1 MSEIAATSASDFAL
15 APLNMAAGFAYIS
28 GEGPCRGSGINKGGR
43 GSKDLTTMRNT
54 LALAALSLTLAG
66 AALAQ
71 DRSVQI
77 VNDSGFTI
85 TSFYASTLGA
95 ADWQEDVLGGQAVAT
110 GSTLTVNFDDGSGDC
125 AYSFRAVFD
134 DGDEAVGEID
144 VCAGNSIVIN

>member
-1 MSEIAATSASDFAL
+1 MSIRRVAAFRSAAVP
-15 APLNMAAGFAYIS
+15 PLNKATRLSYIHA
-28 GEGPCRGSGINKGGR
+28 EGPCRESGINKGGR

-66 AALAQ
+66 AAMAQ

-110 GSTLTVNFDDGSGDC
+110 GATLTVNFDDGSGDC
-125 AYSFRAVFD
+125 AYSFRAIFD

>member
-1 MSEIAATSASDFAL
+1 MTAEV
-15 APLNMAAGFAYIS
+15 PYIHD
-28 GEGPCRGSGINKGGR
+28 EGPCRGSGINKGGR
-43 GSKDLTTMRNT
+43 GSKDLTTMRNS
-54 LALAALSLTLAG
+54 LALAALALTLAP
-66 AALAQ
+66 AAMAQ

-85 TSFYASTLGA
+85 TNFYASTVGA

-110 GSTLTVNFDDGSGDC
+110 GATLTVNFDDGSGDC
-125 AYSFRAVFD
+125 AYAFRAVFE

>member
-1 MSEIAATSASDFAL
+1 MSIRRVAAFRSAAVP
-15 APLNMAAGFAYIS
+15 PLNKSARLSYIQA
-28 GEGPCRGSGINKGGR
+28 EGPCRGSGINKGGR

-66 AALAQ
+66 AAMAQ

-110 GSTLTVNFDDGSGDC
+110 GATLTVNFDDGSGDC